1 MYEAPKMTEVGS
13 VRDLTL
19 GEGVWGRDDSFSFLG
34 FTVHYGTNPSS

>member
-19 GEGVWGRDDSFSFLG
+19 GGAGLGRDDSFFWFHWG
-34 FTVHYGTNPSS
+34 VDPSS